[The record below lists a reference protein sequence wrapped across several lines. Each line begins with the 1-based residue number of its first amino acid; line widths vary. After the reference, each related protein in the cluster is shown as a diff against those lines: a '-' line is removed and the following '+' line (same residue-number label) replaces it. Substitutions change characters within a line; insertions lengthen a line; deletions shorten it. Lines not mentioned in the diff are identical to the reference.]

1 MSKEDVAK
9 KKGVLGARD
18 FKKVKKSCDD
28 LRDPMFVGM
37 DPSYNGFAIVVLDKD
52 ANIIEQRLFGSE
64 SDSETEDRL
73 MELEKKFKFVQNIVC
88 LHSVCIE
95 GPSYASNGAYVLQMG
110 ALHFMIRLMLRK
122 RNVDY
127 SIIAPGTLKKFVT
140 GDGRAK
146 KDLMLLKVFKKWGVE
161 FEDDNLADAY
171 SLARLALE
179 NYLNGTSKQISK
191 PSK

>member
-1 MSKEDVAK
+1 MSASDK
-9 KKGVLGARD
+9 KKGVLGARK
-18 FKKVKKSCDD
+18 FEKVTKSCND

-64 SDSETEDRL
+64 TDSEVEDRL
-73 MELEKKFKFVQNIVC
+73 MELEKKFKFVPNIVC

-95 GPSYASNGAYVLQMG
+95 GPSYASNGAFVLQMG

-171 SLARLALE
+171 SLARMALE
-179 NYLNGTSKQISK
+179 NYLNGTTKPVSKSSK
-191 PSK
+191 

>member
-1 MSKEDVAK
+1 MSEADK
-9 KKGVLGARD
+9 KKGVLGARK
-18 FKKVKKSCDD
+18 FEKVTKSCND

-64 SDSETEDRL
+64 TDSEVEDRL
-73 MELEKKFKFVQNIVC
+73 MELEKKFKFIPNIVC

-171 SLARLALE
+171 SLARMALE
-179 NYLNGTSKQISK
+179 NYLNGTTKQLSKSSK
-191 PSK
+191 